1 VGPRTEGKPR
11 IGVVWGGRPTHPRD
25 AVRSIPVEALAPLL
39 LDSRYDWVALQHG
52 EAYAQAYRLGDRL
65 VHNLGKLVTDFADT
79 AAILHHLDLLVS
91 IDSAPVH
98 LAGAMGLP
106 CWVLLDAAPDWRW
119 GRIGGETPW
128 YPNMRLFRQSAAGD
142 WAGAIRDLSA
152 ALGGAQD
159 YLP

>member
-1 VGPRTEGKPR
+1 
-11 IGVVWGGRPTHPRD
+11 
-25 AVRSIPVEALAPLL
+25 VRSLPVEALAPLL
-39 LDSRYDWVALQHG
+39 LDPRYDWVALQHG

-65 VHNLGKLVTDFADT
+65 VHNLGKAANDLADT
-79 AAILHHLDLLVS
+79 AAILRNFDLLVS

-128 YPNMRLFRQSAAGD
+128 YPNMRLFRQPVTGNWGQVLVAVS
-142 WAGAIRDLSA
+142 GALEDFSP
-152 ALGGAQD
+152 GSVSK
-159 YLP
+159 